1 MTEVSSTSA
10 TGSTIGSSV
19 LTALDIGSGLDSSK
33 LAFDLSNA
41 EKVPKEASLNRQIT
55 ESETSV
61 SGYALLSYQVDLL
74 KANFEALNDADEL
87 ATATGSSTNSSAVSF
102 SSLSGTA
109 VSGDYDLTVTQ
120 LAESQRTVSD
130 QFASTT
136 TALNGG
142 TAFDLSLSI
151 GATQEGTYSQDIDYV
166 ALRAA
171 LASGNITVSDGTNTI
186 SVSMAD
192 VASAQGLATGAT
204 NVNTGGLVA
213 ALTAAAPS
221 GFLFD
226 FAQNS
231 TNDGIDFTQKTAGT
245 GTLTSNSGAVTAGIT
260 AATPITG
267 VAAIYSSA
275 VSASVTGALVVSDG
289 STTVTVASAAYTS
302 VADQV
307 AAIKAGSG
315 YDDLAFTVAAS
326 NNNIEFTY
334 KTTGAIATAPT
345 LSIAGSSQTVSN
357 STLGVTAVNSPVVTT
372 VAISTTTPE
381 GVVAAINEAN
391 TGVSAVLI
399 DTGNDG
405 TNYRIVL
412 TGDTGSDNIFAVTS
426 SVSDDLG
433 FGTADN
439 TLQAAQDAIVDF
451 EGLTISRSSNAI
463 SDIISGA
470 TVSLSA
476 VTTSSARLAI
486 VADTGTLKANVENI
500 VTVYNALND
509 LYSSLG
515 VVDPDSDS
523 EVNGALAQ
531 DSALIRQLKSTIRTS
546 LFADSSSG
554 SGDIT
559 ALRDLGISINKTG
572 DLTFDET
579 AYDSVIAS
587 SYSDVVKMLTAN
599 TSNQNLFDTADKGLA
614 QDIVTVLDGLTNTNG
629 VITTRSTNATAAVT
643 DYQEELATLETR
655 IEALYQRYL
664 GQFSV
669 MEGMMAK
676 MNSTKD
682 YLTGQLENLSKAYD
696 K

>member
-120 LAESQRTVSD
+120 LAESQRTISD

-136 TALNGG
+136 SVLNGG
-142 TAFDLSLSI
+142 TAFTLS
-151 GATQEGTYSQDIDYV
+151 
-166 ALRAA
+166 
-171 LASGNITVSDGTNTI
+171 
-186 SVSMAD
+186 
-192 VASAQGLATGAT
+192 LATGAT
-204 NVNTGGLVA
+204 EQGTYNQALTQASLRTALASGSITLSDGVNSFTVSQAQVNSAGGTSSGGETLAGYVA
-213 ALTAAAPS
+213 AIEANKDAN
-221 GFLFD
+221 FLFG
-226 FAQNS
+226 FAVNG
-231 TNDGIDFTQKTAGT
+231 TDGVTFTQTTAGT
-245 GTLTSNSGAVTAGIT
+245 GTLASTSGTVTAGVT

-307 AAIKAGSG
+307 AAIQAGSG

-412 TGDTGSDNIFAVTS
+412 TGDTGSDSIFAVTS

-476 VTTSSARLAI
+476 VTTSSVRLAI

-500 VTVYNALND
+500 VTVYNTLND

-629 VITTRSTNATAAVT
+629 VITARSTNATAAVT

>member
-120 LAESQRTVSD
+120 LAESQRTISD

-136 TALNGG
+136 SVLNGG
-142 TAFDLSLSI
+142 TAFTLS
-151 GATQEGTYSQDIDYV
+151 
-166 ALRAA
+166 
-171 LASGNITVSDGTNTI
+171 
-186 SVSMAD
+186 
-192 VASAQGLATGAT
+192 LATGAT
-204 NVNTGGLVA
+204 EQGTYNQALTQASLRTALASGSITLSDGVNSFTVSQAQVNSAGGTSSGGETLAGYVA
-213 ALTAAAPS
+213 AIEANKDAN
-221 GFLFD
+221 FLFG
-226 FAQNS
+226 FAVNG
-231 TNDGIDFTQKTAGT
+231 TDGVTFTQTTAGT
-245 GTLTSNSGAVTAGIT
+245 GTLASATGTVTAGVT

-302 VADQV
+302 VANQV
-307 AAIKAGSG
+307 AAIQAGSG

-345 LSIAGSSQTVSN
+345 LSIAGSSQTVAN

-412 TGDTGSDNIFAVTS
+412 TGDTGSDSIFAVTS
-426 SVSDDLG
+426 SVTDDLG

-451 EGLTISRSSNAI
+451 EGLTISRSSNEI

-476 VTTSSARLAI
+476 VTTSSVRLAI

-500 VTVYNALND
+500 VTVYNSLND
-509 LYSSLG
+509 LYGSLG

-629 VITTRSTNATAAVT
+629 VITTRSTNATAEVK
-643 DYQEELATLETR
+643 DYQAELVALETR
-655 IEALYQRYL
+655 IEAVYQRYL
-664 GQFSV
+664 GQFSA
-669 MEGMMAK
+669 MEGMMAS

>member
-120 LAESQRTVSD
+120 LAESQRTISD

-136 TALNGG
+136 SVLNGG
-142 TAFDLSLSI
+142 TAFTLS
-151 GATQEGTYSQDIDYV
+151 
-166 ALRAA
+166 
-171 LASGNITVSDGTNTI
+171 
-186 SVSMAD
+186 
-192 VASAQGLATGAT
+192 LATGAT
-204 NVNTGGLVA
+204 EQGTYNQTLTQASLRTALASGSITLSDGVNSFTVSQAQVNSAGGTSSGGETLAGYVA
-213 ALTAAAPS
+213 AIEANKDAN
-221 GFLFD
+221 FLFG
-226 FAQNS
+226 FAVNG
-231 TNDGIDFTQKTAGT
+231 TDGVTFTQTTAGT
-245 GTLTSNSGAVTAGIT
+245 GTLASTTGTVTAGVT

-307 AAIKAGSG
+307 AAIQAGSG

-412 TGDTGSDNIFAVTS
+412 TGDTGSDSIFAVTS

-476 VTTSSARLAI
+476 VTTSSVRLAI

-629 VITTRSTNATAAVT
+629 VITTRSTNATAEVK
-643 DYQEELATLETR
+643 DYQAELVALETR
-655 IEALYQRYL
+655 IEAVYQRYL
-664 GQFSV
+664 GQFSA
-669 MEGMMAK
+669 MEGMMAS

>member
-41 EKVPKEASLNRQIT
+41 EKVPKEASLNRQIS

-120 LAESQRTVSD
+120 LAESQRTISD

-136 TALNGG
+136 SVLNGG
-142 TAFDLSLSI
+142 TAFTLS
-151 GATQEGTYSQDIDYV
+151 
-166 ALRAA
+166 
-171 LASGNITVSDGTNTI
+171 
-186 SVSMAD
+186 
-192 VASAQGLATGAT
+192 LATGAT
-204 NVNTGGLVA
+204 EQGTYNQALTQASLRTALASGSITLSDGVNSFTVSQAQVNSAGGTSSGGETLAGYVA
-213 ALTAAAPS
+213 AIEANKDAN
-221 GFLFD
+221 FLFG
-226 FAQNS
+226 FAVNG
-231 TNDGIDFTQKTAGT
+231 TDGVTFTQTTAGT
-245 GTLTSNSGAVTAGIT
+245 GTLASTTGTVTAGVT

-307 AAIKAGSG
+307 AAIQAGSG

-412 TGDTGSDNIFAVTS
+412 TGDTGSDSIFAVTS

-463 SDIISGA
+463 SDIVSGA

-476 VTTSSARLAI
+476 VTTSSVRLAI
-486 VADTGTLKANVENI
+486 VSDTGTLKANVENI
-500 VTVYNALND
+500 VTVYNRLND
-509 LYSSLG
+509 LYSNLG
-515 VVDPDSDS
+515 TVDPTSDS

-629 VITTRSTNATAAVT
+629 VITARSTNATAAVT

>member
-120 LAESQRTVSD
+120 LAESQRTISD

-136 TALNGG
+136 SVLNGG
-142 TAFDLSLSI
+142 TAFTLS
-151 GATQEGTYSQDIDYV
+151 
-166 ALRAA
+166 
-171 LASGNITVSDGTNTI
+171 
-186 SVSMAD
+186 
-192 VASAQGLATGAT
+192 LATGAT
-204 NVNTGGLVA
+204 EQGTYNQALTQASLRTALASGSITLSDGVNSFTVSQAQVNSAGGTSSGGETLAGYVA
-213 ALTAAAPS
+213 AIEANKDAN
-221 GFLFD
+221 FLFG
-226 FAQNS
+226 FAVNG
-231 TNDGIDFTQKTAGT
+231 TDGVTFTQTTAGT
-245 GTLTSNSGAVTAGIT
+245 GTLASTTGTVTAGVT

-307 AAIKAGSG
+307 AAIQAGSG

-412 TGDTGSDNIFAVTS
+412 TGDTGSDSIFAVTS

-463 SDIISGA
+463 SDIVSGA

-476 VTTSSARLAI
+476 VTTSSVRLAI
-486 VADTGTLKANVENI
+486 VSDTGTLKANVENI
-500 VTVYNALND
+500 VTVYNTLND

-629 VITTRSTNATAAVT
+629 VITTRSTNATAEVK
-643 DYQEELATLETR
+643 DYQAELVALETR
-655 IEALYQRYL
+655 IEAVYQRYL
-664 GQFSV
+664 GQFSA
-669 MEGMMAK
+669 MEGMMAS

>member
-41 EKVPKEASLNRQIT
+41 EKVPKEASINRQIT

-120 LAESQRTVSD
+120 LAESQRTISD

-136 TALNGG
+136 SVLNGG
-142 TAFDLSLSI
+142 TAFTLS
-151 GATQEGTYSQDIDYV
+151 
-166 ALRAA
+166 
-171 LASGNITVSDGTNTI
+171 
-186 SVSMAD
+186 
-192 VASAQGLATGAT
+192 LATGAT
-204 NVNTGGLVA
+204 EQGTYNQALTQASLRTALASGSITLSDGVNSFTVSQAQVNSAGGTSSGGETLAGYVA
-213 ALTAAAPS
+213 AIEANKDAN
-221 GFLFD
+221 FLFG
-226 FAQNS
+226 FAVNG
-231 TNDGIDFTQKTAGT
+231 TDGVTFTQTTAGT
-245 GTLTSNSGAVTAGIT
+245 GTLASTTGTVTAGVT

-307 AAIKAGSG
+307 AAIQAGSG

-412 TGDTGSDNIFAVTS
+412 TGDTGSDSIFAVTS

-476 VTTSSARLAI
+476 VTTSSVRLAI

-500 VTVYNALND
+500 VTVYNTLND

-629 VITTRSTNATAAVT
+629 VITARSTNATAAVT

>member
-41 EKVPKEASLNRQIT
+41 EKVPKEASLNRQIS

-120 LAESQRTVSD
+120 LAESQRTISD

-136 TALNGG
+136 SVLNGG
-142 TAFDLSLSI
+142 TAFTLS
-151 GATQEGTYSQDIDYV
+151 
-166 ALRAA
+166 
-171 LASGNITVSDGTNTI
+171 
-186 SVSMAD
+186 
-192 VASAQGLATGAT
+192 LATGAT
-204 NVNTGGLVA
+204 EQGTYNQTLTQASLRTALASGSITLSDGVNSFTVSQAQVNSAGGTSSGGETLAGYVA
-213 ALTAAAPS
+213 AIEANKDAN
-221 GFLFD
+221 FLFG
-226 FAQNS
+226 FAVNG
-231 TNDGIDFTQKTAGT
+231 TDGVTFTQTTAGT
-245 GTLTSNSGAVTAGIT
+245 GTLASTTGTVTAGVT

-289 STTVTVASAAYTS
+289 STTVTFASAAYTS

-307 AAIKAGSG
+307 AAIQAGSG

-412 TGDTGSDNIFAVTS
+412 TGDTGSDSIFAVTS

-476 VTTSSARLAI
+476 VTTSSVRLAI

-500 VTVYNALND
+500 VTVYNTLND

-629 VITTRSTNATAAVT
+629 VITARSTNATAAVT

>member
-120 LAESQRTVSD
+120 LAESQRTISD

-136 TALNGG
+136 SVLNGG
-142 TAFDLSLSI
+142 TAFTLS
-151 GATQEGTYSQDIDYV
+151 
-166 ALRAA
+166 
-171 LASGNITVSDGTNTI
+171 
-186 SVSMAD
+186 
-192 VASAQGLATGAT
+192 LATGAT
-204 NVNTGGLVA
+204 EQGTYNQALTQASLRTALASGSITLSDGVNSFTVSQAQVNSAGGTSSGGETLAGYVA
-213 ALTAAAPS
+213 AIEANKDAN
-221 GFLFD
+221 FLFG
-226 FAQNS
+226 FAVNG
-231 TNDGIDFTQKTAGT
+231 TDGVTFTQTTAGT
-245 GTLTSNSGAVTAGIT
+245 GTLASTTGTVTAGVT

-307 AAIKAGSG
+307 AAIQAGSG

-345 LSIAGSSQTVSN
+345 LSIAGSSQTVAN

-412 TGDTGSDNIFAVTS
+412 TGDTGSDSIFAVTS

-476 VTTSSARLAI
+476 VTTSSVRLAI
-486 VADTGTLKANVENI
+486 VSDTGTLKANVENI
-500 VTVYNALND
+500 VTVYNTLND

-629 VITTRSTNATAAVT
+629 VITARSTNATAAVT

>member
-120 LAESQRTVSD
+120 LAESQRTISD

-136 TALNGG
+136 SVLNGG
-142 TAFDLSLSI
+142 TAFTLS
-151 GATQEGTYSQDIDYV
+151 
-166 ALRAA
+166 
-171 LASGNITVSDGTNTI
+171 
-186 SVSMAD
+186 
-192 VASAQGLATGAT
+192 LATGAT
-204 NVNTGGLVA
+204 EQGTYNQTLTQASLRTALASGSITLSDGVNSFTVSQAQVNSAGGTSSGGETLAGYVA
-213 ALTAAAPS
+213 AIEANKDAN
-221 GFLFD
+221 FLFG
-226 FAQNS
+226 FAVNG
-231 TNDGIDFTQKTAGT
+231 TDGVTFTQTTAGT
-245 GTLTSNSGAVTAGIT
+245 GTLASTTGTVTAGVT

-307 AAIKAGSG
+307 AAIQAGSG

-412 TGDTGSDNIFAVTS
+412 TGDTGSDSIFAVTS

-476 VTTSSARLAI
+476 VTTSSVRLAI

-629 VITTRSTNATAAVT
+629 VITARSTNATAAVT